1 MNLLARFARY
11 ATLVAAAGMTAGLS
25 AQPIDIRHTAPDNTL
40 VRTTADA
47 HYLLLPVE
55 DDAPDMRIDVLDG
68 GAIVH
73 TCYVRLARHAVD
85 YTVPFDLTPYA
96 GRELLFNVI
105 GEEPLRPHQMEK
117 FVCWKALRTADA
129 FDTANREKYRPVY
142 HHTPLYGWMN
152 DPNGMFWKEGVW
164 HLCFQYN
171 PYGSKW
177 QNMTWGHS
185 VSRDLVH
192 WTQEPSVLA
201 PDGLG
206 SVFSGSAAVDA
217 ANTAGFGAG
226 AVVALFTS
234 AGKSQVQSL
243 AYSTDGGATFTRYAA
258 NPVIVTEHEARDPKI
273 FWNGRLGKWN
283 LILAHALDREM
294 LIYSSPDLKNWRFE
308 SAFGRGYGCQ
318 KGVWECPDLFELPVR
333 GTQEKKWVL
342 LCDINPG
349 GPFGGSATQYFI
361 GDFDGHR
368 FVCDAHPDETL
379 WMDYGKD
386 HYAAVT
392 WSDAPDN
399 RRTAI
404 AWMSNREYA
413 DAVPTLQ
420 FRSANTLPR
429 DLELFRLPDGA
440 QHLAV
445 KPAREAERLRRGKT
459 TLPAAAL
466 TASPVVCPL
475 PAEADGVCEI
485 ELALDFGRARKI
497 NLMLSNEAVE
507 RVCMTCDLP
516 DPKKRTFA
524 MYRRQSGA
532 TDFGLAF
539 PATTVAPMPGAGNKC
554 TLRLFLDR
562 CPVEVFGANGEF
574 AMTNL
579 LFPASPYTSLTSSAE
594 GGAACLEHLT
604 VYPLGTAE

>member
-1 MNLLARFARY
+1 MKLLAHFA
-11 ATLVAAAGMTAGLS
+11 ALVAAAGMTFGVS
-25 AQPIDIRHTAPDNTL
+25 AQTLDIRHTAPDNTL
-40 VRTTADA
+40 VRTTAHA

-55 DDAPDMRIDVLDG
+55 DDAPDARIDVLDG
-68 GAIVH
+68 GAIVR
-73 TCYVRLARHAVD
+73 TFYVRLAQYDVD

-96 GRELLFNVI
+96 GREIVFNII
-105 GEEPLRPHQMEK
+105 GQEPLRPHQMEK
-117 FVCWKALRTADA
+117 FVCWKEMRLADS

-152 DPNGMFWKEGVW
+152 DPVGMFWKDGVW

-185 VSRDLVH
+185 VSRDLMH
-192 WTQEPSVLA
+192 WTQEPSVLE

-206 SVFSGSAAVDA
+206 SVFSGSAVVDS

-273 FWNGRLGKWN
+273 FWNEQLGKWN

-294 LIYSSPDLKNWRFE
+294 LIYSSPDLKTWSFE

-318 KGVWECPDLFELPVR
+318 KGVWECPDLVELPVR
-333 GTQEKKWVL
+333 GTKEKKWVL
-342 LCDINPG
+342 ICNINSG
-349 GPFGGSATQYFI
+349 GPFGGSATQYFV

-368 FVCDAHPDETL
+368 FVCDTHPDETL

-392 WSDAPDN
+392 WSNAPDG
-399 RRTAI
+399 RCTAI
-404 AWMSNREYA
+404 AWMSNWEYA
-413 DAVPTLQ
+413 DAVPTMQ

-429 DLELFRLPDGA
+429 DLELFRIPDGS
-440 QHLAV
+440 LRLGV
-445 KPAREAERLRRGKT
+445 KPAGEVESLRRGKT
-459 TLPAAAL
+459 VLPAAAL
-466 TASPVVCPL
+466 SASPVVCAL

-485 ELALDFGRARKI
+485 ELALDFGHARKI
-497 NLMLSNEAVE
+497 DLLLSNEAGESV
-507 RVCMTCDLP
+507 RMTCDIHHA
-516 DPKKRTFA
+516 KTQTFT
-524 MYRRQSGA
+524 MYRQQSGA
-532 TDFGLAF
+532 ADFNLAF
-539 PATTVAPMPGAGNKC
+539 PATTSAPMLRTGHKC
-554 TLRLFLDR
+554 TLRIFLDR
-562 CPVEVFGANGEF
+562 CSVEVFGGDGEF

-579 LFPASPYTSLTSSAE
+579 VFPSSPYTSLRLSAE
-594 GGAACLEHLT
+594 GGAARMEHLT
-604 VYPLGTAE
+604 VYPLGAAE